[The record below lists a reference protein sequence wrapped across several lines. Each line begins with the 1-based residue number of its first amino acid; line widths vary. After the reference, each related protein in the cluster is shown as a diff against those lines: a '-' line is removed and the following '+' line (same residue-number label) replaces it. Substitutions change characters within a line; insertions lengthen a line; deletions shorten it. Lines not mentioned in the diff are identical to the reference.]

1 MRTSKV
7 IAFTVAG
14 LAAAA
19 ASAPPAQAGWFW
31 PLIGGAAARGA
42 AATAVRTVATSTAS
56 RAVLGAAVVGTTA
69 GYIAGAEASEGEGI
83 TKEQKYCINING
95 QEIYYPPE
103 WATNCFDGTPPR
115 TEVTDL
121 GKALN

>member
-31 PLIGGAAARGA
+31 PLIGGAAARTVA
-42 AATAVRTVATSTAS
+42 ANGVRMVATSTAS
-56 RAVLGAAVVGTTA
+56 RVALGAAAAGVTA
-69 GYIAGAEASEGEGI
+69 GYIAGAEASEGDI
-83 TKEQKYCINING
+83 TQEQKYCIRE
-95 QEIYYPPE
+95 QQVYYVPD
-103 WATNCFDGTPPR
+103 WSTRCLDGTEPK

-121 GKALN
+121 GKALGE